1 VAKTWVLDTETKG
14 TGAHVVPLRRAV
26 GGSAPKLDTVT
37 LRRREQ
43 PARQPQPA
51 STPTFKV
58 VDVMSAAVV
67 AEGVDARGA
76 VDALAG
82 MRSVHYARVYVR
94 VEASGRWRLLTLA
107 EQRSLWNMR
116 AASNTASPTRLGD

>member
-1 VAKTWVLDTETKG
+1 MAKTWVLDTETKG
-14 TGAHVVPLRRAV
+14 TGAHVVPLRRAPA
-26 GGSAPKLDTVT
+26 GGAPKLDTVT
-37 LRRREQ
+37 LRRPERPAEQ
-43 PARQPQPA
+43 PEPA

-58 VDVMSAAVV
+58 VDVMSAAVT

-82 MRSVHYARVYVR
+82 MRSVHDARVYVR

-116 AASNTASPTRLGD
+116 AASNGAGPARIGG